1 MGTEGRAL
9 VASVGKIGMQVE
21 FGNQRRIF
29 EALERSRG
37 LVNFNFLFLK

>member
-21 FGNQRRIF
+21 FGNQHRIF